1 MSTSRSHLEP
11 ALHRILQQLHP
22 YLADLVIIGGWVP
35 YLYKW
40 YGLAMN
46 WQSALSFT
54 SEVDVLAPDRLPAT
68 TRLPLREILQAAN
81 LRPMNAT
88 GTAAVWEG
96 DVERGEKIE
105 FFVLRQGPFIKTAS
119 LAPIHEQ
126 PGLGA
131 IALDKLGLLGRNTGI
146 LTVPTTLPHG
156 EILTMHVRVPQ
167 LGAYA
172 LNKCQTFNARL
183 SSATAEGAQK
193 RIKDL
198 LYLRDLMAAG
208 SDIVERIRTD
218 IMGYLPTE
226 QHDVDSALNELHLI
240 LRPVKRTLIFDVAQM
255 LAARD
260 GVDTNSARADIEG
273 YLTDLAELL
282 EPFQSPRVQD
292 PDFEYHDE

>member
-105 FFVLRQGPFIKTAS
+105 FFVLRQGPFTKTAS
-119 LAPIHEQ
+119 LALIHEQ

-131 IALDKLGLLGRNTGI
+131 I
-146 LTVPTTLPHG
+146 
-156 EILTMHVRVPQ
+156 
-167 LGAYA
+167 A

-183 SSATAEGAQK
+183 SSATAEGVQK